1 MIRSLTR
8 FCVVISNILG
18 GLIAGASVN
27 RYVVEVPA
35 WRHMDVVQ
43 WANYSRH
50 ADLGNGFYLYPFLGI
65 GLVIFSVAAA
75 VGYFLDSKPES
86 AKLPVYLTALLAII
100 GIGLTRLAAPVMLSL
115 RTSGNEPKVL
125 MHAFNSFHYWG
136 TFRAWAQVLAFFTSV
151 WATVQVYSKD
161 KR

>member
-1 MIRSLTR
+1 MFKTLTR
-8 FCVVISNILG
+8 FCVVVTNILG

-35 WRHMDVVQ
+35 WRHLSVQQ
-43 WANYSRH
+43 WANYSRY
-50 ADLGNGFYLYPFLGI
+50 ADLGNGFYLYPTLGI
-65 GLVIFSVAAA
+65 GLVIFSVIAA
-75 VGYFLDSKPES
+75 VAYFLDSKPED
-86 AKLPVYLTALLAII
+86 AKWPIYLTALLAII

-136 TFRAWAQVLAFFTSV
+136 SFRAAAQILAFFTSV
-151 WATVQVYSKD
+151 WGTVKVSK
-161 KR
+161 

>member
-35 WRHMDVVQ
+35 WRHMDIIQ

-50 ADLGNGFYLYPFLGI
+50 ADLGNGFILYPFLGI
-65 GLVIFSVAAA
+65 GLVIFSVAAG
-75 VGYFLDSKPES
+75 VGYYLDGKPED
-86 AKLPVYLTALLAII
+86 AGLPVYLTALLAII

-115 RTSGNEPKVL
+115 KTSGNNIHVL
-125 MHAFNSFHYWG
+125 RHAFNSFHYWG
-136 TFRAWAQVLAFFTSV
+136 SFRAAAQVLAFFASV
-151 WATVQVYSKD
+151 WAMVRVFENRK
-161 KR
+161 